1 MPRRTGMR
9 KYGYR
14 GVFMTQKFGA
24 VLFVCAAV
32 AMGFAT
38 RTLNGQAQATQ
49 AHAAEF
55 EQNVLPV
62 LAKSCLGCHSEKTQ
76 AGKLNLEPLRDPA
89 TTATHITVWQSVFE
103 KVSAGAMPPPT
114 AKPLTDAERAAV
126 IGWITKLPGLTAGT
140 TTAEAMAGRVTA
152 RRLNR
157 VEYNN
162 TIRDLLSVAAR
173 PADEFPV
180 DDSGYGFDNNGDVLS
195 VSPMLMEKYMQAA
208 EKISRLAVYGEAV
221 PPKPT
226 RLVRLMNRRSQD
238 AYDVLSEG
246 NSGMYL
252 PYSLRGAMYG
262 NFTFP
267 VDGEYEFRLRI
278 ANFRDDDADIT
289 DEERARRAE
298 ERRKAFEQ
306 RRLEREKAA
315 AAAGGTAAAVPGQG
329 GGRAGGGPRR
339 EPTPEELKARDEA
352 ARKAAPPR
360 KLILTVDGAQVIS
373 TVIEGTGAFGYSQ
386 GEFTERATVKAGE
399 RFIRASYPELADLD
413 SPLQNINP
421 DMRRGLFV
429 DYLDIVGPFNPSTAP
444 PASYKKIFICSQKTA
459 QCARTI
465 LSSLMEQAYRRPVT
479 DEELKSKL
487 DLVTLAQ
494 REGDSF
500 DEGIRLAL
508 QAILAS
514 PNFLF
519 RIEANPRPRAEMAS
533 PKPPNVVARV
543 QTARR
548 EAAAAPSV
556 AEYPVSDIEL
566 ASRLSYF
573 LWASMPDAELMRVA
587 KARTLRQPAVLDV
600 QVRRMMADP
609 KGYNLVEN
617 WAAQWLQLRNLGRTK
632 PDPKRFPTVDDE
644 LIDAMR
650 TETMKFVETIIKED
664 RSLLDFIDAPFTWVN
679 GPLAR
684 HYGIKGVDGEEF
696 QRVTL
701 DGEQR
706 SGVLTQ
712 GAILTVSSYPT
723 RTSPPVRGKWVME
736 NLLGTPPPPPPDN
749 VPSLNESNIGTEV
762 SLRERLEQ
770 HRRDPNCSP
779 CHVVMDPLGFG
790 LENYDAV
797 GAWRTHDGKF
807 PIESSGTLPDG
818 QSFTGSKGLK
828 EILKG
833 KSDAFVHNVTEK
845 LLTYSLGRGLE
856 RFDRPTVD
864 AIARQV
870 KASDYRFSALVMEV
884 VKSKPFQ
891 MQTVEGAK
899 P

>member
-1 MPRRTGMR
+1 
-9 KYGYR
+9 
-14 GVFMTQKFGA
+14 MTQKLGA
-24 VLFVCAAV
+24 FLMVCV
-32 AMGFAT
+32 VIGLGFAT

-55 EQNVLPV
+55 QQDVLPV
-62 LAKSCLGCHSEKTQ
+62 LAKSCLGCHSEKAQ

-89 TTATHITVWQSVFE
+89 TTATHVAVWQKVLD
-103 KVSAGAMPPPT
+103 KVSAGAMPPAT
-114 AKPLTDAERAAV
+114 AKPLSDVERSAV
-126 IGWITKLPGLTAGT
+126 LGWIKKLPGLTAET
-140 TTAEAMAGRVTA
+140 TSAAPMAGRVTA

-162 TIRDLLSVAAR
+162 TVRDLLGVAAR

-208 EKISRLAVYGEAV
+208 EKISRLAVYGEAL
-221 PPKPT
+221 PSKPT

-238 AYDVLSEG
+238 AYDVVSEG
-246 NSGMYL
+246 TSGVYL

-262 NFTFP
+262 DFTFP

-278 ANFRDDDADIT
+278 ANFRGDDGDIT

-298 ERRKAFEQ
+298 ERRKLFEA

-315 AAAGGTAAAVPGQG
+315 AAAGTAAPAPG
-329 GGRAGGGPRR
+329 GGRGGGPRR
-339 EPTPEELKARDEA
+339 DPTPEELKARDEA

-386 GEFTERATVKAGE
+386 GEFTARSTVKAGE

-429 DYLDIVGPFNPSTAP
+429 DYLDIVGPFNPSAAP
-444 PASYKKIFICSQKTA
+444 PASYTKIFICSQKTA

-465 LSSLMEQAYRRPVT
+465 LGSLMERAYRRPIT
-479 DEELKSKL
+479 QEELKSKV
-487 DLVTLAQ
+487 DLVALAQ
-494 REGDSF
+494 KEGDSF

-519 RIEANPRPRAEMAS
+519 RIETNPRTQAS
-533 PKPPNVVARV
+533 AGSQEQDPAYVRNAGNVLARM
-543 QTARR
+543 QTSRGP
-548 EAAAAPSV
+548 AAAPRAPV
-556 AEYPVSDIEL
+556 EAEYRVSDIEL

-573 LWASMPDAELMRVA
+573 LWASMPDAELMKAA
-587 KARTLRQPAVLDV
+587 KAGTLRQPAGLEA

-650 TETMKFVETIIKED
+650 KETMMFVDTIIKED
-664 RSLLDFIDAPFTWVN
+664 RSLLDFIDAPFTFVN

-749 VPSLNESNIGTEV
+749 VPSLNDSNIGTEV

-770 HRRDPNCSP
+770 HRRDPSCSP
-779 CHVVMDPLGFG
+779 CHMLMDPLGFG

-807 PIESSGTLPDG
+807 HIETAGTLPGG

-828 EILKG
+828 EILKA
-833 KSDAFVHNVTEK
+833 KSDVFVTNVTEK

-856 RFDRPTVD
+856 RFDRPTIE
-864 AIARQV
+864 AITRQV

>member
-1 MPRRTGMR
+1 MTR
-9 KYGYR
+9 K
-14 GVFMTQKFGA
+14 VFAGLL
-24 VLFVCAAV
+24 VVCAAV
-32 AMGFAT
+32 GSGLAT
-38 RTLNGQAQATQ
+38 RTIVGQGQPQATAVEYQ
-49 AHAAEF
+49 QH
-55 EQNVLPV
+55 VLPV
-62 LAKSCLGCHSEKTQ
+62 LSRSCMNCHNDRTK
-76 AGKLNLEPLRDPA
+76 AGTLSLEPFRDPA
-89 TTATHITVWQSVFE
+89 AALAQPAIWHSVLE

-114 AKPLTDAERAAV
+114 AAPLSQADRDAITSWARKVPGAAEAAAV
-126 IGWITKLPGLTAGT
+126 RST
-140 TTAEAMAGRVTA
+140 AGRVTA

-157 VEYNN
+157 VEYHN
-162 TIRDLLSVAAR
+162 TIRDLLGVAAR

-180 DDSGYGFDNNGDVLS
+180 DDSGYGFDNNSDVLS
-195 VSPMLMEKYMQAA
+195 VSPLLMEKYMQAA

-246 NSGMYL
+246 NSGIYL

-262 NFTFP
+262 DFTFP

-278 ANFRDDDADIT
+278 ANFRGDDADLT

-298 ERRKAFEQ
+298 ERRRLFEQ

-315 AAAGGTAAAVPGQG
+315 AAGTAAPAR
-329 GGRAGGGPRR
+329 GGRAGGPPRR
-339 EPTPEELKARDEA
+339 EPTPEELKAREEA

-373 TVIEGTGAFGYSQ
+373 TVIEGTGSFGYSQ
-386 GEFTERATVKAGE
+386 GEFTARATVKAGE
-399 RFIRASYPELADLD
+399 RFIRASYPELANLD

-444 PASYKKIFICSQKTA
+444 PASHKQIFTCSQKTA

-465 LSSLMEQAYRRPVT
+465 LSSLMERAYRRPIT
-479 DEELKSKL
+479 QEELQSKL

-519 RIEANPRPRAEMAS
+519 RIEANPRPRAELQV
-533 PKPPNVVARV
+533 PRTPNVLARM
-543 QTARR
+543 QSAPAR
-548 EAAAAPSV
+548 AAVPT
-556 AEYPVSDIEL
+556 EYPVSDIEL

-587 KARTLRQPAVLDV
+587 KAGTLRQPAVLES

-644 LIDAMR
+644 LLDAMR

-664 RSLLDFIDAPFTWVN
+664 RSLLDFIDAPFTWIN

-736 NLLGTPPPPPPDN
+736 NLLGTPPPPPPDD
-749 VPSLNESNIGTEV
+749 VPQLNDSNIGTEV

-770 HRRDPNCSP
+770 HRRDPSCSP

-807 PIESSGTLPDG
+807 PIESSGTLPGG
-818 QSFTGSKGLK
+818 QSFAGSKELK
-828 EILKG
+828 EILKT
-833 KSDAFVHNVTEK
+833 KSDVFVTNVTEK

-856 RFDRPTVD
+856 RFDRPTVE
-864 AIARQV
+864 AIGRQV

-891 MQTVEGAK
+891 MQSVEGAR

>member
-1 MPRRTGMR
+1 
-9 KYGYR
+9 
-14 GVFMTQKFGA
+14 MTQRFCA
-24 VLFVCAAV
+24 VLFVCAAIGT
-32 AMGFAT
+32 GFAT
-38 RTLNGQAQATQ
+38 RTLNGQAQVSQ
-49 AHAAEF
+49 AQAAEF
-55 EQNVLPV
+55 QQDVLPV
-62 LAKSCLGCHSEKTQ
+62 LAKSCLGCHNEKAQ

-89 TTATHITVWQSVFE
+89 TTATHTAVWQSVLE
-103 KVSAGAMPPPT
+103 KLSAGAMPPPT

-126 IGWITKLPGLTAGT
+126 IGWIKKLPGLTAAT
-140 TTAEAMAGRVTA
+140 PSEPMAGRVTA

-162 TIRDLLSVAAR
+162 TVRDLLGVAAR

-208 EKISRLAVYGEAV
+208 EKISRLAVYGEAL

-226 RLVRLMNRRSQD
+226 RLIRLMNRRSQD
-238 AYDVLSEG
+238 AYDVLTEG
-246 NSGMYL
+246 NAGVYL

-262 NFTFP
+262 DFTFP

-278 ANFRDDDADIT
+278 ANFRGDDDADIT

-298 ERRKAFEQ
+298 ERRKFFEA
-306 RRLEREKAA
+306 RKLEREKAA
-315 AAAGGTAAAVPGQG
+315 AAGGTAAPAP
-329 GGRAGGGPRR
+329 GGRGGGPRR

-386 GEFTERATVKAGE
+386 GEFTARATVKAGE

-429 DYLDIVGPFNPSTAP
+429 DYLDIVGPFNPSKEP
-444 PASYKKIFICSQKTA
+444 PASYKKIFICNQQTP

-465 LSSLMEQAYRRPVT
+465 LSTLMERAYRRPVT
-479 DEELKSKL
+479 EDELKSKL
-487 DLVTLAQ
+487 DLVALA
-494 REGDSF
+494 RKEGDTF
-500 DEGIRLAL
+500 QEGIRLAL

-514 PNFLF
+514 PSFLF
-519 RIEANPRPRAEMAS
+519 RVEANPRLRAEVQPQKA
-533 PKPPNVVARV
+533 PAVLARM
-543 QTARR
+543 QS
-548 EAAAAPSV
+548 APSRAPV
-556 AEYPVSDIEL
+556 ATERPVSDIEL

-573 LWASMPDAELMRVA
+573 LWASMPDEELMRAA
-587 KARTLRQPAVLDV
+587 KSGTLRQPAVLEA

-644 LIDAMR
+644 LLDSMR
-650 TETMKFVETIIKED
+650 KETSMFVDTIIKED
-664 RSLLDFIDAPFTWVN
+664 RSLLDFIDAPFTFVN

-749 VPSLNESNIGTEV
+749 VPSLNDANIGTEV

-770 HRRDPNCSP
+770 HRRDPSCSP
-779 CHVVMDPLGFG
+779 CHMLMDPLGFG

-807 PIESSGTLPDG
+807 PIETTGTLPGG
-818 QSFTGSKGLK
+818 QTFTGSKGLK
-828 EILKG
+828 EILKT

-845 LLTYSLGRGLE
+845 MLTYGLGRGLE
-856 RFDRPTVD
+856 RFDRPTVET
-864 AIARQV
+864 ITRQL

-884 VKSKPFQ
+884 VKSRPFQ
-891 MQTVEGAK
+891 MQTVEGAR

>member
-1 MPRRTGMR
+1 
-9 KYGYR
+9 
-14 GVFMTQKFGA
+14 MTQKFGA
-24 VLFVCAAV
+24 VLGVCAVLAL
-32 AMGFAT
+32 GLAT

-55 EQNVLPV
+55 QQDVLPV
-62 LAKSCLGCHSEKTQ
+62 LAKSCLGCHNEKAQ

-89 TTATHITVWQSVFE
+89 TTATHTTVWQSVLD
-103 KVSAGAMPPPT
+103 KVSSGAMPPPT
-114 AKPLTDAERAAV
+114 AKSLTDAERTAV
-126 IGWITKLPGLTAGT
+126 VGWIKKLPGLTAGT
-140 TTAEAMAGRVTA
+140 TGEAMAGRVTA

-162 TIRDLLSVAAR
+162 TIRDLLGVAAR

-180 DDSGYGFDNNGDVLS
+180 DDSGYGFDNNGDVLT

-208 EKISRLAVYGEAV
+208 EKISRLAVYGEAL

-246 NSGMYL
+246 NSGVYL

-262 NFTFP
+262 DFTFP

-278 ANFRDDDADIT
+278 ANFRGDDDADIT

-298 ERRKAFEQ
+298 ERRKFFEA
-306 RRLEREKAA
+306 RKLEREKAA
-315 AAAGGTAAAVPGQG
+315 AAAGTAAPAPGGRG
-329 GGRAGGGPRR
+329 GGARR

-386 GEFTERATVKAGE
+386 GEFTARATVKAGE

-429 DYLDIVGPFNPSTAP
+429 DYLDIVGPFNPSAAP
-444 PASYKKIFICSQKTA
+444 PASYTKIFICSQKTA

-465 LSSLMEQAYRRPVT
+465 LSSLMERAYRRPIT
-479 DEELKSKL
+479 QEELKSKV
-487 DLVTLAQ
+487 DLVALAQ
-494 REGDSF
+494 KEGDSF

-519 RIEANPRPRAEMAS
+519 RIEANPRARAERNMGS
-533 PKPPNVVARV
+533 DPRVRNGSQTPVIPVLARV
-543 QTARR
+543 QSTPAVPRTAA
-548 EAAAAPSV
+548 ET
-556 AEYPVSDIEL
+556 EYPVSDIEL

-573 LWASMPDAELMRVA
+573 LWASMPDSELMRVA
-587 KARTLRQPAVLDV
+587 KAGTLRQPAVLEA

-650 TETMKFVETIIKED
+650 KETMMFVETIIKED

-696 QRVTL
+696 QRVTV

-736 NLLGTPPPPPPDN
+736 NLLGTPPPPPPDD

-770 HRRDPNCSP
+770 HRRDPSCSP
-779 CHVVMDPLGFG
+779 CHMLMDPLGFG

-807 PIESSGTLPDG
+807 PIETAGTLPGG
-818 QSFTGSKGLK
+818 QTFEGSKGLK
-828 EILKG
+828 DILKT
-833 KSDAFVHNVTEK
+833 KSDAFVNNVTEK

-856 RFDRPTVD
+856 RFDRPTIE
-864 AIARQV
+864 AITRQV

-891 MQTVEGAK
+891 MQTVEGAR

>member
-1 MPRRTGMR
+1 MMTR
-9 KYGYR
+9 K
-14 GVFMTQKFGA
+14 VFAGL
-24 VLFVCAAV
+24 VVCATV
-32 AMGFAT
+32 GSSLAT
-38 RTLNGQAQATQ
+38 RTIVGQGQSQAT
-49 AHAAEF
+49 AE
-55 EQNVLPV
+55 EYQQQVLPV
-62 LAKSCLGCHSEKTQ
+62 LSKSCMSCHNDRTK
-76 AGKLNLEPLRDPA
+76 AGTLSLEAFRDP
-89 TTATHITVWQSVFE
+89 
-103 KVSAGAMPPPT
+103 SAALVQQ
-114 AKPLTDAERAAV
+114 AIWLNVLERV
-126 IGWITKLPGLTAGT
+126 TAGT
-140 TTAEAMAGRVTA
+140 MPPAAAAPLSPADRDAIASWIRRLPGVADVAIARTSAGRVTA

-162 TIRDLLSVAAR
+162 TIRDLLGVAAR

-195 VSPMLMEKYMQAA
+195 VSPLLMEKYMQAA
-208 EKISRLAVYGEAV
+208 EKISGLAVYGETI

-226 RLVRLMNRRSQD
+226 RIVRLMNRRSQD

-246 NSGMYL
+246 NSGVYL

-262 NFTFP
+262 HFTFP

-278 ANFRDDDADIT
+278 ANFRGENQADLT

-298 ERRKAFEQ
+298 ERRKFFEQ
-306 RRLEREKAA
+306 RRLEREKAIA
-315 AAAGGTAAAVPGQG
+315 EGKAAGGPP
-329 GGRAGGGPRR
+329 PRR
-339 EPTPEELKARDEA
+339 EATPEELKAREEE

-360 KLILTVDGAQVIS
+360 KLILSVDGTPIIS
-373 TVIEGTGAFGYSQ
+373 TVIEGNGSFGYSQ
-386 GEFTERATVKAGE
+386 GEFTTRARVKGGE
-399 RFIRASYPELADLD
+399 RLVRASYPELANLAD
-413 SPLQNINP
+413 PRENINP

-444 PASYKKIFICSQKTA
+444 PESYRKIFICSQKTP

-465 LSSLMEQAYRRPVT
+465 LSSLMERAYRRPVT
-479 DEELKSKL
+479 EEELKSKL
-487 DLVTLAQ
+487 ELVALAQ
-494 REGDSF
+494 REGDTF
-500 DEGIRLAL
+500 QEGIRLAL

-514 PNFLF
+514 PSFLF
-519 RIEANPRPRAEMAS
+519 RIESNQRPRAEFPS
-533 PKPPNVVARV
+533 PGVPNVLARMQSPRPGAVGASRV
-543 QTARR
+543 Q
-548 EAAAAPSV
+548 
-556 AEYPVSDIEL
+556 EYPVSDIEL

-573 LWASMPDAELMRVA
+573 LWASMPDDELMRVA
-587 KARTLRQPAVLDV
+587 KAGALRQPAVLEA
-600 QVRRMMADP
+600 QVRRMLADP
-609 KGYNLVEN
+609 KGYNLVDN

-644 LIDAMR
+644 LLDAMR
-650 TETMKFVETIIKED
+650 KETSMFVEAIIKED
-664 RSLLDFIDAPFTWVN
+664 RSLLDFIDAPFTFVN

-736 NLLGTPPPPPPDN
+736 NLLGTPPPPPPDD
-749 VPSLNESNIGTEV
+749 VPQLNDSNIGVEV

-770 HRRDPNCSP
+770 HRKDPNCAP

-807 PIESSGTLPDG
+807 PIESSGTLPGG
-818 QSFTGSKGLK
+818 QSFAGSKELK
-828 EILKG
+828 EILKT
-833 KSDAFVHNVTEK
+833 KSDAFVNNVTEK

-856 RFDRPTVD
+856 RFDRPTVE
-864 AIARQV
+864 AISRQV

-891 MQTVEGAK
+891 MQTVEGAR

>member
-1 MPRRTGMR
+1 
-9 KYGYR
+9 
-14 GVFMTQKFGA
+14 MTQRKCA
-24 VLFVCAAV
+24 ALFVCAAV
-32 AMGFAT
+32 AAGFAT

-55 EQNVLPV
+55 QQDVLPV
-62 LAKSCLGCHSEKTQ
+62 LAKSCLGCHSDKAR
-76 AGKLNLEPLRDPA
+76 AGNLSLEALRDPA
-89 TTATHITVWQSVFE
+89 TTATHTDIWRSVLD

-114 AKPLTDAERAAV
+114 AKALTAAERTAV
-126 IGWITKLPGLTAGT
+126 LDWITKLPGLGAATST
-140 TTAEAMAGRVTA
+140 QAMAGRVTA

-162 TIRDLLSVAAR
+162 TIRDLLGVAAR

-238 AYDVLSEG
+238 AYDTSVSEG
-246 NSGMYL
+246 TSGIYL

-262 NFTFP
+262 NYTFP

-278 ANFRDDDADIT
+278 ANFRGDDADIT

-298 ERRKAFEQ
+298 ERRKLFEQ
-306 RRLEREKAA
+306 RRLEREKALAEAKASGA
-315 AAAGGTAAAVPGQG
+315 AAPAARG
-329 GGRAGGGPRR
+329 GGARR

-352 ARKAAPPR
+352 ARKGAPPR

-373 TVIEGTGAFGYSQ
+373 TVIEGTGTFGYSQ
-386 GEFTERATVKAGE
+386 GEFTSRATVKAGE
-399 RFIRASYPELADLD
+399 RFIRASYPELANLD
-413 SPLQNINP
+413 TPLQNINP

-429 DYLDIVGPFNPSTAP
+429 DYLDIVGPFNASTEP
-444 PASYKKIFICSQKTA
+444 PASYNKIFICKQKTP

-465 LSSLMEQAYRRPVT
+465 LSTLMEQAYRRPVT
-479 DEELKSKL
+479 EDEIKSKL
-487 DLVTLAQ
+487 ELVTLAQ
-494 REGDSF
+494 GEGDSF

-519 RIEANPRPRAEMAS
+519 RIESNPGARSADAGRPSAIGERQPRGAMLAMAAHQS
-533 PKPPNVVARV
+533 TKVAPRSTV
-543 QTARR
+543 S
-548 EAAAAPSV
+548 EV
-556 AEYPVSDIEL
+556 PVSDIEL

-573 LWASMPDAELMRVA
+573 LWASMPDAELMKAA
-587 KARTLRQPAVLDV
+587 KSGTLRQPAVLEA

-609 KGYNLVEN
+609 KAYNLVEN

-650 TETMKFVETIIKED
+650 KETSMFVEAIIKED
-664 RSLLDFIDAPFTWVN
+664 RSLLDFIDAKFTFVN

-696 QRVTL
+696 QRVEL

-736 NLLGTPPPPPPDN
+736 NLLGTPPPPPPDD
-749 VPSLNESNIGTEV
+749 VPSLNDTNVGTEV

-770 HRRDPNCSP
+770 HRKDPSCSP
-779 CHVVMDPLGFG
+779 CHLLMDPLGFG

-797 GAWRTHDGKF
+797 GVWRTHDGKF
-807 PIESSGTLPDG
+807 PIETSGTLPGG
-818 QSFTGSKGLK
+818 QNFTGSKGLK
-828 EILKG
+828 EILRG
-833 KSDAFVHNVTEK
+833 KSDVFINNVTEK

-856 RFDRPTVD
+856 RFDRPTVE
-864 AIARQV
+864 AISRQV
-870 KASDYRFSALVMEV
+870 TDNGYKFSALVMGV
-884 VKSKPFQ
+884 VNSKPFQ
-891 MQTVEGAK
+891 MQSVEGAR